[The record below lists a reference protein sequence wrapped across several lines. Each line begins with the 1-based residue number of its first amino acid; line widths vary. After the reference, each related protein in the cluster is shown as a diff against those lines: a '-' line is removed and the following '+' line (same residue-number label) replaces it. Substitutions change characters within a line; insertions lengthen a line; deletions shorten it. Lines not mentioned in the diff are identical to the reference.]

1 MIILLYAGPSMFG
14 IQYNLVRGDMRAPTG
29 APTYRMQHYTLL
41 FQTFMMMNLFNM
53 INCRKLPSEDQPEW
67 NIFSRIWDNWWF
79 LIVFLAELNGQYL
92 MSGYNWTGVIF
103 GTTPLTLAMQI
114 TALLFGLGS
123 LLVAVIAKATPY
135 RWVKIY
141 P

>member
-1 MIILLYAGPSMFG
+1 
-14 IQYNLVRGDMRAPTG
+14 
-29 APTYRMQHYTLL
+29 
-41 FQTFMMMNLFNM
+41 
-53 INCRKLPSEDQPEW
+53 
-67 NIFSRIWDNWWF
+67 
-79 LIVFLAELNGQYL
+79 

-114 TALLFGLGS
+114 TALLFGMGS

-135 RWVKIY
+135 RWVNIY